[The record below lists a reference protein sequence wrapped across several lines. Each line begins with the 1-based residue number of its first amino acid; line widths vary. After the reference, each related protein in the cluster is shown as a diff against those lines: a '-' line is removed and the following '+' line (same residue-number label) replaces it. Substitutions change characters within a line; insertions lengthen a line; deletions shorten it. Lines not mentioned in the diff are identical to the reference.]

1 MAQRQKDVL
10 VLQYNS
16 VCLVTH
22 MCVCWSSQVLITS
35 GKLALDVMEK
45 LLRENGGGRQGG
57 CKLDHRSDKSPLV
70 LLQHRARRG
79 LIRVG
84 LEGEHKDTTCT
95 LYWWHH

>member
-1 MAQRQKDVL
+1 M
-10 VLQYNS
+10 
-16 VCLVTH
+16 
-22 MCVCWSSQVLITS
+22 LITS

-84 LEGEHKDTTCT
+84 LEGEHKDATWLVAPLIPVAEAWARKRCCVYSST
-95 LYWWHH
+95 